1 MEKRLVE
8 AVVKTWPKVVGFYLV
23 VDTGVEGP
31 DRMVSGLSCSAGGS
45 VFAMMEKARTD
56 LADYD
61 NIEKKSAE
69 AAAADS
75 AKL

>member
-1 MEKRLVE
+1 MDRKLVD
-8 AVVKTWPKVVGFYLV
+8 AVVKAWPKAVGFYLV

-31 DRMVSGLSCSAGGS
+31 NRMVSGLSCSAGGS

-56 LADYD
+56 LAEYD

-69 AAAADS
+69 AAASDVS
-75 AKL
+75 KL